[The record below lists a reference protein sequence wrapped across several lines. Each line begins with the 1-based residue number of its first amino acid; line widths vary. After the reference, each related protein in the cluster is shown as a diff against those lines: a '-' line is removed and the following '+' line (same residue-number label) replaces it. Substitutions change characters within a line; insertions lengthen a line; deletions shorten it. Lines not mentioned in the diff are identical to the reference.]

1 MVERPKKNPLSE
13 SILAD
18 SSEQG
23 TDGVAALPTRLDR
36 YGRAHQR
43 ALHMSNYAAERGES
57 QLAQKLQHCGHW
69 LVFRHYY
76 TVDKVRLHAADF
88 CKKHLLC
95 PLCAIRRGAKYLKA
109 YMDKLAVVMGE
120 HPGLKAYMVT
130 VTVKDGA
137 DLGERFAHLRKAMKA
152 MTQAR
157 RDHLKAPSK
166 NRHVEF
172 AKALGGVHSVE
183 AKRGANSGLWHP
195 HAHMVWLCYE
205 EPNQDKLAQEWQ
217 GWTGDSFIVDVRPFH
232 DQDEQYVLKL
242 SKVHIKDGV
251 EANPKY
257 RPRVYLDDGKGNFT
271 DITTSRLVANGSKG
285 DVAYRVIENSFG
297 VFAHLDAVRLTEF
310 IEYKKGG
317 AANPFGGWVVA
328 VEGENQ
334 EATQARAYREAE
346 KKEEKPAQNSANNT
360 PAPSSDSNHD
370 LDDQDLP
377 F

>member
-95 PLCAIRRGAKYLKA
+95 PLCAIRRGAKYLEA

-157 RDHLKAPSK
+157 RNYLMAPNK
-166 NRHVEF
+166 RPHVEF

-232 DQDEQYVLKL
+232 DQDDVASGFLEVFKYALKFSELPLADNWDAFETLSGKRLVDAFGVLR
-242 SKVHIKDGV
+242 GV
-251 EANPKY
+251 EVPEELTDE
-257 RPRVYLDDGKGNFT
+257 PLDGLPYIELFYQWLGRAGYSLSRTNTVSTVKGEPEAA
-271 DITTSRLVANGSKG
+271 R
-285 DVAYRVIENSFG
+285 
-297 VFAHLDAVRLTEF
+297 
-310 IEYKKGG
+310 G
-317 AANPFGGWVVA
+317 AQP
-328 VEGENQ
+328 
-334 EATQARAYREAE
+334 
-346 KKEEKPAQNSANNT
+346 
-360 PAPSSDSNHD
+360 
-370 LDDQDLP
+370 
-377 F
+377 

>member
-1 MVERPKKNPLSE
+1 
-13 SILAD
+13 
-18 SSEQG
+18 
-23 TDGVAALPTRLDR
+23 
-36 YGRAHQR
+36 
-43 ALHMSNYAAERGES
+43 MSNYAAERGES
-57 QLAQKLQHCGHW
+57 QLSQKLQHCGHW

-205 EPNQDKLAQEWQ
+205 EPDQDKLAQEWQ
-217 GWTGDSFIVDVRPFH
+217 GWTGDSFIVHVCPFH
-232 DQDEQYVLKL
+232 DQDDVASGFLEVFKYALKFSELPLADNWDAFETLSGKRLVDAFGVLR
-242 SKVHIKDGV
+242 GV
-251 EANPKY
+251 EVPEELTDE
-257 RPRVYLDDGKGNFT
+257 PLDGLPYIELFYQWLGRAGYSLSRTNTVSTVKGEPEAA
-271 DITTSRLVANGSKG
+271 R
-285 DVAYRVIENSFG
+285 
-297 VFAHLDAVRLTEF
+297 
-310 IEYKKGG
+310 G
-317 AANPFGGWVVA
+317 AQP
-328 VEGENQ
+328 
-334 EATQARAYREAE
+334 
-346 KKEEKPAQNSANNT
+346 
-360 PAPSSDSNHD
+360 
-370 LDDQDLP
+370 
-377 F
+377 